1 MQPQPNPNMQPQPN
15 PNMQPQPNP
24 NMQPQPNPNMQPQ
37 PNMMNGFPG
46 QIPPWMMA
54 SGEFELPDPKPRF
67 GGNGFHMGPIPGT
80 HVYDC
85 NHILNPFQCTLA
97 NTKGR
102 CTYLAE
108 EQKCDT
114 ADKCNGRS
122 RATCSQY
129 WSTSYHFANC
139 VWIHVPGSQP
149 KCDSSTKCRGRSPA
163 DCVNH
168 HFPPCMFV
176 PSQPMMHPQFAQQ
189 MGLPPMPPMG
199 VCRPFGSSLLAQP
212 HQQSET
218 AGFEISNK
226 LIIVLF
232 ALCFILTA
240 SFTVILTSNKSS
252 KYCECSPS
260 LRRI

>member
-1 MQPQPNPNMQPQPN
+1 MLTIFYLIHLAFSAEHPTWSGDVPAPEANPGGQFDIMQPEPNMQMPTQPNPQQMPPQPNPQMQPEQPQP
-15 PNMQPQPNP
+15 
-24 NMQPQPNPNMQPQ
+24 

-149 KCDSSTKCRGRSPA
+149 KCDSSTKCIGRSPA
-163 DCVNH
+163 DCVNR

-176 PSQPMMHPQFAQQ
+176 PSQQMPPQFAQQ
-189 MGLPPMPPMG
+189 MGLPPMG
-199 VCRPFGSSLLAQP
+199 VCRPFGSSFLAQP
-212 HQQSET
+212 HQQSE
-218 AGFEISNK
+218 K
-226 LIIVLF
+226 
-232 ALCFILTA
+232 
-240 SFTVILTSNKSS
+240 
-252 KYCECSPS
+252 
-260 LRRI
+260 